1 MSSGGI
7 EAAKAFVRVYWEDS
21 AIRRGIEST
30 KAMLE
35 STAANIGKI
44 GAGMAGAGATIL
56 APLTAAVFQFAGA
69 GAAIDDMSQRTGASA
84 EALSQLAYAAGQS
97 GTDIGTVEKSMRK
110 LGVTI
115 TDANAGSATAA
126 KSLGVLGLK
135 SADLAKMTPEKQM
148 LAVADALA
156 KITDPGKRA
165 AYAMDILGKSGA
177 EMLPLM
183 NGGAEGIRELMDEA
197 DALGL
202 TLSGEQAAS
211 AAAFDDMW
219 DKLKNTF
226 GAVSMQI
233 GAALAPAITDL
244 MGRVVPIIGQ
254 VVQWIRE
261 NSGLIKGVAMLG
273 VGLVVAG
280 AALTTFAG
288 LLTGIAFVLGA
299 IMSPLGIM
307 IGLVAGLGVAIIQYF
322 GGATNAVNML
332 KDAFP
337 GLLAPIQEVGGAI
350 LKFLNAGEYEKAANV
365 LWLGLKL
372 AWVTG
377 VDALNQEWLVWKH
390 AFLEVFDS
398 AATYVAKKWAKLQ
411 NTLSKGIVS
420 AMAFFDATINVD
432 DVNAELDAMLQQ
444 QLATTDT
451 AAASRQKERDSQ
463 FASNVGRVNNDLAA
477 ARAALAMSIGEA
489 AALDPTV
496 PEAVTNA
503 QAALTT
509 QLEGV
514 SVNVAAATKTTGAQP
529 QDVRTVSGAAQLTSL
544 INKTGE
550 VSRRQLNALLEIA
563 RNTST
568 GFAPQVVNL

>member
-21 AIRRGIEST
+21 AIRRGIEGS

-35 STAANIGKI
+35 SAAAKIAGI

-97 GTDIGTVEKSMRK
+97 GTDLGVVEKSIRK
-110 LGVTI
+110 LGKTVTEAADGSQGAA
-115 TDANAGSATAA
+115 DALSAIGLSAA
-126 KSLGVLGLK
+126 ELST
-135 SADLAKMTPEKQM
+135 MTPEQQ
-148 LAVADALA
+148 LQAVADGLS
-156 KITDPGKRA
+156 KISDPGEKA
-165 AYAMDILGKSGA
+165 ARAMDVLGKSGA
-177 EMLPLM
+177 DMLPLM
-183 NGGAEGIRELMDEA
+183 NGGAQGIRDLMNEA

-202 TLSGEQAAS
+202 TLSGDQAAA
-211 AAAFDDMW
+211 AAAFDDTW

-244 MGRVVPIIGQ
+244 MSRVVPVVAQ

-261 NSGLIKGVAMLG
+261 NGGLIKGVAMLG
-273 VGLVVAG
+273 VGLTVAG

-288 LLTGIAFVLGA
+288 LLTGIAFVIGA
-299 IMSPLGIM
+299 ITSPLGIM

-322 GGATNAVNML
+322 GGATNALNML
-332 KDAFP
+332 RDAFP

-350 LKFLNAGEYEKAANV
+350 MKFLNAGEYRKAAEV
-365 LWLGLKL
+365 LWLGLRL

-420 AMAFFDATINVD
+420 AMAFFDSSINVD
-432 DVNAELDAMLQQ
+432 DVNAELEAMLQQ

-451 AAASRQKERDSQ
+451 AAAERQKERDAEFS
-463 FASNVGRVNNDLAA
+463 SNVGKVNAELTAAREALAA
-477 ARAALAMSIGEA
+477 SVSQA
-489 AALDPTV
+489 AALEPAV
-496 PEAVTNA
+496 PEAVTSA

-514 SVNVAAATKTTGAQP
+514 SVNVAEATKTPMTQP
-529 QDVRTVSGAAQLTSL
+529 QDIRTVGGAAQITGL
-544 INKTGE
+544 INKTGQ
-550 VSRRQLNALLEIA
+550 VSLRQLDALLEIA
-563 RNTST
+563 RNTAG
-568 GFAPQVVNL
+568 GFSPEVVNI

>member
-21 AIRRGIEST
+21 AIRRGIENT

-97 GTDIGTVEKSMRK
+97 GTDIETVEKSMRK
-110 LGVTI
+110 LGKTVTEAKDGSKGAS
-115 TDANAGSATAA
+115 DALKAVGLSA
-126 KSLGVLGLK
+126 
-135 SADLAKMTPEKQM
+135 ADLSTMTPDEQ
-148 LAVADALA
+148 LRAVADALA
-156 KITDPGKRA
+156 GISDPGEKA
-165 AYAMDILGKSGA
+165 ARAMDLLGKSGA
-177 EMLPLM
+177 DMLPLM
-183 NGGAEGIRELMDEA
+183 NGGAKGISDLMSEA

-244 MGRVVPIIGQ
+244 MGRVVPVVAM

-261 NSGLIKGVAMLG
+261 NGGLIKGVAMLG

-322 GGATNAVNML
+322 GGATNALNML
-332 KDAFP
+332 RDAFP

-350 LKFLNAGEYEKAANV
+350 LKFLNAGEYQKAAEV

-451 AAASRQKERDSQ
+451 AAANRQKERDSQ

-477 ARAALAMSIGEA
+477 ARAALAMSVGEA

-496 PEAVTNA
+496 PEAVTDA

-544 INKTGE
+544 INRSGE

>member
-21 AIRRGIEST
+21 AIRRGIENT

-97 GTDIGTVEKSMRK
+97 GTDIETVEKSMRK
-110 LGVTI
+110 LGKTVTEAKDGSKGAS
-115 TDANAGSATAA
+115 DALKAVGLSA
-126 KSLGVLGLK
+126 
-135 SADLAKMTPEKQM
+135 ADLSTMTPDEQ
-148 LAVADALA
+148 LRAVADALA
-156 KITDPGKRA
+156 GISDPGEKA
-165 AYAMDILGKSGA
+165 ARAMDLLGKSGA
-177 EMLPLM
+177 DMLPLM
-183 NGGAEGIRELMDEA
+183 NGGAKGISDLMSEA

-211 AAAFDDMW
+211 AAAFDDIW

-244 MGRVVPIIGQ
+244 MGRVVPVVAM

-261 NSGLIKGVAMLG
+261 NGGLIKGVAMLG

-322 GGATNAVNML
+322 GGATNALNML
-332 KDAFP
+332 RDAFP

-350 LKFLNAGEYEKAANV
+350 LKFLNAGEYQKAAEV

-451 AAASRQKERDSQ
+451 AAANRQKERDSQ

-477 ARAALAMSIGEA
+477 ARAALAMSVGEA

-496 PEAVTNA
+496 PEAVTDA

-514 SVNVAAATKTTGAQP
+514 SVNVAAATKTTGTQP

-544 INKTGE
+544 INRSGE

>member
-21 AIRRGIEST
+21 AIRRGIENT

-97 GTDIGTVEKSMRK
+97 GTDIETVEKSMRK
-110 LGVTI
+110 LGKTVTEAKDGSKGAS
-115 TDANAGSATAA
+115 DALKAVGLSA
-126 KSLGVLGLK
+126 
-135 SADLAKMTPEKQM
+135 ADLSTMTPDEQ
-148 LAVADALA
+148 LRAVADALA
-156 KITDPGKRA
+156 GISDPGEKA
-165 AYAMDILGKSGA
+165 ARAMDLLGKSGA
-177 EMLPLM
+177 DMLPLM
-183 NGGAEGIRELMDEA
+183 NGGAKGISDLMSEA

-244 MGRVVPIIGQ
+244 MGRVVPVVAM

-261 NSGLIKGVAMLG
+261 NGGLIKGVAMLG

-307 IGLVAGLGVAIIQYF
+307 IGLIAGLGVAIIQYF
-322 GGATNAVNML
+322 GGATNALNML

-350 LKFLNAGEYEKAANV
+350 LKFLNAGEYQKAAEV

-451 AAASRQKERDSQ
+451 AAANRQKERDSQ

-477 ARAALAMSIGEA
+477 ARAALAMSVGEA

-496 PEAVTNA
+496 PEAVTDA

-544 INKTGE
+544 INRSGE

>member
-21 AIRRGIEST
+21 AIRRGIENT

-97 GTDIGTVEKSMRK
+97 GTDIETVEKSMRK
-110 LGVTI
+110 LGKTVTEAKDGSKGAS
-115 TDANAGSATAA
+115 DALKAVGLSA
-126 KSLGVLGLK
+126 
-135 SADLAKMTPEKQM
+135 ADLSTMTPDEQ
-148 LAVADALA
+148 LRAVADALA
-156 KITDPGKRA
+156 GISDPGEKA
-165 AYAMDILGKSGA
+165 ARAMDLLGKSGA
-177 EMLPLM
+177 DMLPLM
-183 NGGAEGIRELMDEA
+183 NGGAKGISDLMSEA

-244 MGRVVPIIGQ
+244 MGRVVPVVAM

-261 NSGLIKGVAMLG
+261 NGGLIKGVAMLG

-307 IGLVAGLGVAIIQYF
+307 IGLIAGLGVAIIQYF
-322 GGATNAVNML
+322 GGATNALNML
-332 KDAFP
+332 RDAFP

-350 LKFLNAGEYEKAANV
+350 LKFLNAGEYQKAAEV

-451 AAASRQKERDSQ
+451 AAANRQKERDSQ

-477 ARAALAMSIGEA
+477 ARAALAMSVGEA

-496 PEAVTNA
+496 PEAVTDA

-514 SVNVAAATKTTGAQP
+514 SVNVAAATKPTGAQP

-544 INKTGE
+544 INRSGE

>member
-35 STAANIGKI
+35 STAANIGKM

-115 TDANAGSATAA
+115 TDANSGSATAA
-126 KSLGVLGLK
+126 KSLGILGLK
-135 SADLAKMTPEKQM
+135 SAELAKMTPEKQM

-156 KITDPGKRA
+156 KVTDPGKRA

-177 EMLPLM
+177 DMLPLM

-244 MGRVVPIIGQ
+244 MGQVVPIIGQ

-261 NSGLIKGVAMLG
+261 NGGLIKGVAMLG

-322 GGATNAVNML
+322 GGATNALNML

-365 LWLGLKL
+365 LWLGLRL

-411 NTLSKGIVS
+411 NTLSKGIVG

-550 VSRRQLNALLEIA
+550 VSRRHLNALLEIA

>member
-21 AIRRGIEST
+21 AIRRGIEGS

-35 STAANIGKI
+35 SAAAKIAGI

-97 GTDIGTVEKSMRK
+97 GTDIGTVEKSIRK
-110 LGVTI
+110 LGKTVTEAADGSQGAA
-115 TDANAGSATAA
+115 DALSAIGLSAA
-126 KSLGVLGLK
+126 ELST
-135 SADLAKMTPEKQM
+135 MTPEQQ
-148 LAVADALA
+148 LQAVADGLA
-156 KITDPGKRA
+156 NITDPGEKA
-165 AYAMDILGKSGA
+165 ARAMDILGKSGA
-177 EMLPLM
+177 DMIPLM
-183 NGGAEGIRELMDEA
+183 NGGAEGIRELMNEA

-202 TLSGEQAAS
+202 TLSGDQAAS

-244 MGRVVPIIGQ
+244 MGRVVPVVGQ

-261 NSGLIKGVAMLG
+261 NGGLIKGVAMLG
-273 VGLVVAG
+273 VGLTVAG

-288 LLTGIAFVLGA
+288 LLTGIALVIGA
-299 IMSPLGIM
+299 ITSPLGIM

-322 GGATNAVNML
+322 GGATNALNML
-332 KDAFP
+332 RDAFP

-350 LKFLNAGEYEKAANV
+350 MKFLNAGEYQKAAEV
-365 LWLGLKL
+365 LWLGLRL

-398 AATYVAKKWAKLQ
+398 AATYVVKKWAKLQ

-420 AMAFFDATINVD
+420 AMAFFDASINVD
-432 DVNAELDAMLQQ
+432 EVNATLEEMLQGQ
-444 QLATTDT
+444 IATADT
-451 AAASRQKERDSQ
+451 AAAQRQKERDSE
-463 FASNVGRVNNDLAA
+463 FAGNVGRVNADLAA
-477 ARAALAMSIGEA
+477 AREALAMSVGEA

-496 PEAVTNA
+496 PEAVTSA
-503 QAALTT
+503 QEALAT

-514 SVNVAAATKTTGAQP
+514 SVNVAAATKTPTAQA
-529 QDVRTVSGAAQLTSL
+529 QDIRTVGGAAQLTSL
-544 INKTGE
+544 INRTGE

>member
-35 STAANIGKI
+35 STAANIGKM

-115 TDANAGSATAA
+115 TDANSGSATAA
-126 KSLGVLGLK
+126 KSLGILGLK
-135 SADLAKMTPEKQM
+135 SAELAKMTPEKQM

-156 KITDPGKRA
+156 KVTDPGKRA

-177 EMLPLM
+177 DMLPLM

-244 MGRVVPIIGQ
+244 MGQVVPIIGQ

-261 NSGLIKGVAMLG
+261 NGGLIKGVAMLG

-322 GGATNAVNML
+322 GGATNALNML

-365 LWLGLKL
+365 LWLGLRL

-411 NTLSKGIVS
+411 NTLSKGIVG

-514 SVNVAAATKTTGAQP
+514 SVNVAAATKTT
-529 QDVRTVSGAAQLTSL
+529 VSGAAQLTSL

>member
-35 STAANIGKI
+35 STAANIASI

-97 GTDIGTVEKSMRK
+97 GTDIGTVEKSIRK
-110 LGVTI
+110 LGKTVTEAA
-115 TDANAGSATAA
+115 DGSQGAA
-126 KSLGVLGLK
+126 AALAAIGL
-135 SADLAKMTPEKQM
+135 SAAELSTMTPEQQ
-148 LAVADALA
+148 LQAVADGLA
-156 KITDPGKRA
+156 KIPDPGEKA
-165 AYAMDILGKSGA
+165 ARAMDVLGKSGA
-177 EMLPLM
+177 DMLPLM
-183 NGGAEGIRELMDEA
+183 NGGAEGIRELMNEA

-202 TLSGEQAAS
+202 TLSGDQAAS

-244 MGRVVPIIGQ
+244 MGRVVPVVAQ

-261 NSGLIKGVAMLG
+261 NGGLIKGVAMLG

-299 IMSPLGIM
+299 ITSPLGIM
-307 IGLVAGLGVAIIQYF
+307 IGLIAGLGVAVIQYF
-322 GGATNAVNML
+322 GGATNALNML

-337 GLLAPIQEVGGAI
+337 GLLAPIQEVGGAMM
-350 LKFLNAGEYEKAANV
+350 KFLNAGEYQKAAEV

-372 AWVTG
+372 AWITG
-377 VDALNQEWLVWKH
+377 IDALNQEWLIWKH
-390 AFLEVFDS
+390 AFQDVFDS
-398 AATYVAKKWAKLQ
+398 AANYVVKKWAKLQ
-411 NTLSKGIVS
+411 NTLAKGIVS
-420 AMAFFDATINVD
+420 VMAFFDSSINVD
-432 DVNAELDAMLQQ
+432 DVNAELEAMLQQ

-451 AAASRQKERDSQ
+451 AAAERQKERDAE
-463 FASNVGRVNNDLAA
+463 FASNVGKVNADLIAAREALAA
-477 ARAALAMSIGEA
+477 SVSEA
-489 AALDPTV
+489 AALEPAV
-496 PEAVTNA
+496 PEAVTAA
-503 QAALTT
+503 QQALTT
-509 QLEGV
+509 QLDDV
-514 SVNVAAATKTTGAQP
+514 SVNVAAATKTPMNQP
-529 QDVRTVSGAAQLTSL
+529 QDIRSVGGAAQLTNL
-544 INKTGE
+544 INRTGE
-550 VSRRQLNALLEIA
+550 VSRRQLDALLEIA
-563 RNTST
+563 RNTAG
-568 GFAPQVVNL
+568 GFSPEVVNI

>member
-35 STAANIGKI
+35 ATAARIAGI

-97 GTDIGTVEKSMRK
+97 GTDIDVVEKSMRK
-110 LGVTI
+110 LGQTI
-115 TDANAGSATAA
+115 TDARDGSSTAA

-165 AYAMDILGKSGA
+165 ARAMDILGKSGA

-183 NGGAEGIRELMDEA
+183 NGGAQGIRDLMNEA

-202 TLSGEQAAS
+202 TLSGDQAAA
-211 AAAFDDMW
+211 AAAFDDTW

-244 MGRVVPIIGQ
+244 MSRVVPVVGQ

-261 NSGLIKGVAMLG
+261 NGGLIKGVAMLG
-273 VGLVVAG
+273 VGLTVAG

-288 LLTGIAFVLGA
+288 LLTGIAFVIGA
-299 IMSPLGIM
+299 IASPLGIM

-322 GGATNAVNML
+322 GGATNALNML
-332 KDAFP
+332 RDAFP

-350 LKFLNAGEYEKAANV
+350 MKFLNAGEYQKAAEV
-365 LWLGLKL
+365 LWLGLRL

-377 VDALNQEWLVWKH
+377 VDALNQEWLIWKH

-398 AATYVAKKWAKLQ
+398 AATYVVKKWAKLQ

-420 AMAFFDATINVD
+420 AMAFFDASINVD
-432 DVNAELDAMLQQ
+432 DVNAELEAMLQQ
-444 QLATTDT
+444 QLAMTDT
-451 AAASRQKERDSQ
+451 AASSRQKERDSE
-463 FASNVGRVNNDLAA
+463 FASNVGRVNADLAA
-477 ARAALAMSIGEA
+477 ARAALAASVSEA
-489 AALDPTV
+489 AALDPAV
-496 PEAVTNA
+496 PEAVTSA
-503 QAALTT
+503 QQELTA

-514 SVNVAAATKTTGAQP
+514 SVNVAAATKTPTAQA
-529 QDVRTVSGAAQLTSL
+529 QDIRTVGGAAQLTNL
-544 INKTGE
+544 INRSGE
-550 VSRRQLNALLEIA
+550 FSRKQLEALLQIA
-563 RNTST
+563 ENTST

>member
-21 AIRRGIEST
+21 AIRRGIENT

-97 GTDIGTVEKSMRK
+97 GTDIETVEKSMRK
-110 LGVTI
+110 LGKTVTEAKDGSKGAS
-115 TDANAGSATAA
+115 DALKAVGLSA
-126 KSLGVLGLK
+126 
-135 SADLAKMTPEKQM
+135 ADLSTMTPDEQ
-148 LAVADALA
+148 LRAVADALA
-156 KITDPGKRA
+156 GISDPGEKA
-165 AYAMDILGKSGA
+165 ARAMDLLGKSGA
-177 EMLPLM
+177 DMLPLM
-183 NGGAEGIRELMDEA
+183 NGGAKGISDLMSEA

-244 MGRVVPIIGQ
+244 MGRVVPVVAM

-261 NSGLIKGVAMLG
+261 NGGLIKGVAMLG

-322 GGATNAVNML
+322 GGATNALNML

-350 LKFLNAGEYEKAANV
+350 LKFLNAGEYQKAAEV

-451 AAASRQKERDSQ
+451 AAANRQKERDSQ

-477 ARAALAMSIGEA
+477 ARAALAMSVGEA

-496 PEAVTNA
+496 PEAVTDA

-544 INKTGE
+544 INRSGE

>member
-97 GTDIGTVEKSMRK
+97 GTDIETVEKSMRK
-110 LGVTI
+110 LGKTVTEAKDGSKGAS
-115 TDANAGSATAA
+115 DALKAVGLSA
-126 KSLGVLGLK
+126 
-135 SADLAKMTPEKQM
+135 ADLSTMTPDEQ
-148 LAVADALA
+148 LRAVADALA
-156 KITDPGKRA
+156 GISDPGEKA
-165 AYAMDILGKSGA
+165 ARAMDLLGKSGA
-177 EMLPLM
+177 DMLPLM
-183 NGGAEGIRELMDEA
+183 NGGAKGISDLMSEA

-244 MGRVVPIIGQ
+244 MGRVVPIVGQ

-261 NSGLIKGVAMLG
+261 NGGLIKGVAMLG

-299 IMSPLGIM
+299 ITSPLGII

-322 GGATNAVNML
+322 GGATNALNML

-337 GLLAPIQEVGGAI
+337 GLLAPIQEVGGAMM
-350 LKFLNAGEYEKAANV
+350 KFLNAGEYQKAAEV

-372 AWVTG
+372 AWITG
-377 VDALNQEWLVWKH
+377 IDALNQEWLIWKH
-390 AFLEVFDS
+390 AFQEVFDS
-398 AATYVAKKWAKLQ
+398 AATYVVKKWAKLQ
-411 NTLSKGIVS
+411 NTLAKGIVGV
-420 AMAFFDATINVD
+420 MAFFDASINVD
-432 DVNAELDAMLQQ
+432 DVNATLEDMLQQ
-444 QLATTDT
+444 QISTADT
-451 AAASRQKERDSQ
+451 AAAQRQKERDSE
-463 FASNVGRVNNDLAA
+463 FAGNVGRVNADLAA
-477 ARAALAMSIGEA
+477 AREALAMSVGEA

-496 PEAVTNA
+496 PEAVTSA
-503 QAALTT
+503 QEALAT

-514 SVNVAAATKTTGAQP
+514 SVNVAAATQTQVTQP
-529 QDVRTVSGAAQLTSL
+529 QDIRTVGGAAQIMSL
-544 INKTGE
+544 INKTGQ
-550 VSRRQLNALLEIA
+550 VSFKQLDALLEIA
-563 RNTST
+563 RNTAG
-568 GFAPQVVNL
+568 GFNPEVVNI

>member
-21 AIRRGIEST
+21 AIRRGIENT

-97 GTDIGTVEKSMRK
+97 GTDIETVEKSMRK
-110 LGVTI
+110 LGKTVTEAKDGSKGAS
-115 TDANAGSATAA
+115 DALKAVGLSA
-126 KSLGVLGLK
+126 
-135 SADLAKMTPEKQM
+135 ADLSTMTPDEQ
-148 LAVADALA
+148 LRAVADALA
-156 KITDPGKRA
+156 GISDPGEKA
-165 AYAMDILGKSGA
+165 ARAMDLLGKSGA
-177 EMLPLM
+177 DMLPLM
-183 NGGAEGIRELMDEA
+183 NGGAKGISDLMSEA

-244 MGRVVPIIGQ
+244 MGRVVPVVAM

-261 NSGLIKGVAMLG
+261 NGGLIKGVAMLG

-322 GGATNAVNML
+322 GGATNALNML

-350 LKFLNAGEYEKAANV
+350 LKFLNAGEYQKAAEV

-432 DVNAELDAMLQQ
+432 NVNAELDAMLQQ

-451 AAASRQKERDSQ
+451 AAANRQKERDSQ

-477 ARAALAMSIGEA
+477 ARAALAMSVGEA

-529 QDVRTVSGAAQLTSL
+529 QDVRTVGGAAQLTSL
-544 INKTGE
+544 INRTGE

>member
-35 STAANIGKI
+35 STAANIASI

-97 GTDIGTVEKSMRK
+97 GTDIGTVEKSIRK
-110 LGVTI
+110 LGKTVTEAADGSQGAA
-115 TDANAGSATAA
+115 DALSAIGLSAA
-126 KSLGVLGLK
+126 ELST
-135 SADLAKMTPEKQM
+135 MTPEQQ
-148 LAVADALA
+148 LQAVADGLS
-156 KITDPGKRA
+156 KIPDPGEKA
-165 AYAMDILGKSGA
+165 ARAMDVLGKSGA
-177 EMLPLM
+177 DMLPLM
-183 NGGAEGIRELMDEA
+183 NGGAEGIRELMNEA

-202 TLSGEQAAS
+202 TLSGDQAAS

-244 MGRVVPIIGQ
+244 MSRVVPVVAQI
-254 VVQWIRE
+254 VQWIRE
-261 NSGLIKGVAMLG
+261 NGGLIKGVAMLG

-280 AALTTFAG
+280 GALTGFAG

-299 IMSPLGIM
+299 ITSPLGIM

-322 GGATNAVNML
+322 GGATNALNML
-332 KDAFP
+332 RDAFP
-337 GLLAPIQEVGGAI
+337 GLLGPIQEVGGAI
-350 LKFLNAGEYEKAANV
+350 MKFLNAGEYQKAAEV

-377 VDALNQEWLVWKH
+377 VDALNKEWLVWKH

-411 NTLSKGIVS
+411 NTLSRGIVS
-420 AMAFFDATINVD
+420 AMAFFNSSINVD
-432 DVNAELDAMLQQ
+432 DVNAELEAMLQK

-451 AAASRQKERDSQ
+451 AAAERQKERDAE
-463 FASNVGRVNNDLAA
+463 FASNVGKVNADLIAAREALAA
-477 ARAALAMSIGEA
+477 SVSEA
-489 AALDPTV
+489 AALEPAV
-496 PEAVTNA
+496 PEAVTAA
-503 QAALTT
+503 QQALTT

-514 SVNVAAATKTTGAQP
+514 SVNVADATKTPVSQP
-529 QDVRTVSGAAQLTSL
+529 QDIRSVSGAAQLTGL
-544 INKTGE
+544 INRTGE
-550 VSRRQLNALLEIA
+550 VSRRQLDALLEIA
-563 RNTST
+563 RNTAG
-568 GFAPQVVNL
+568 GFSPEVVNI

>member
-35 STAANIGKI
+35 STAANIGKM

-115 TDANAGSATAA
+115 TDANSGSATAA

-135 SADLAKMTPEKQM
+135 SAELAKMTPEKQM

-156 KITDPGKRA
+156 KVTDPGKRA

-177 EMLPLM
+177 DMLPLM
-183 NGGAEGIRELMDEA
+183 NGGAKGIRELMDEA

-261 NSGLIKGVAMLG
+261 NGGLIKGVAMLG

-322 GGATNAVNML
+322 GGATNALNML

-411 NTLSKGIVS
+411 NTLSKGIVG

-550 VSRRQLNALLEIA
+550 VSRRHLNALLEIA

>member
-97 GTDIGTVEKSMRK
+97 GTDIETVEKSMRK
-110 LGVTI
+110 LGKTVTEAKDGSKGAS
-115 TDANAGSATAA
+115 DALKAVGLSA
-126 KSLGVLGLK
+126 
-135 SADLAKMTPEKQM
+135 ADLSTMTPDEQ
-148 LAVADALA
+148 LRAVADALA
-156 KITDPGKRA
+156 GISDPGEKA
-165 AYAMDILGKSGA
+165 ARAMDLLGKSGA
-177 EMLPLM
+177 DMLPLM
-183 NGGAEGIRELMDEA
+183 NGGAKGISDLMSEA

-233 GAALAPAITDL
+233 AAALAPAITDL
-244 MGRVVPIIGQ
+244 MGRLVPVVAM

-322 GGATNAVNML
+322 GGATNALNML
-332 KDAFP
+332 RDAFP

-350 LKFLNAGEYEKAANV
+350 LKFLNAGEYQKAAEV

-451 AAASRQKERDSQ
+451 AAANRQKERDSQ

-477 ARAALAMSIGEA
+477 ARAALAMSVGEA

-496 PEAVTNA
+496 PEAVTDA

-544 INKTGE
+544 INRSGE

>member
-1 MSSGGI
+1 
-7 EAAKAFVRVYWEDS
+7 
-21 AIRRGIEST
+21 
-30 KAMLE
+30 
-35 STAANIGKI
+35 
-44 GAGMAGAGATIL
+44 
-56 APLTAAVFQFAGA
+56 
-69 GAAIDDMSQRTGASA
+69 
-84 EALSQLAYAAGQS
+84 
-97 GTDIGTVEKSMRK
+97 
-110 LGVTI
+110 
-115 TDANAGSATAA
+115 
-126 KSLGVLGLK
+126 
-135 SADLAKMTPEKQM
+135 
-148 LAVADALA
+148 
-156 KITDPGKRA
+156 
-165 AYAMDILGKSGA
+165 
-177 EMLPLM
+177 
-183 NGGAEGIRELMDEA
+183 MDEA

-244 MGRVVPIIGQ
+244 MGQVVPIIGQ

-261 NSGLIKGVAMLG
+261 NGGLIKGVAMLG

-322 GGATNAVNML
+322 GGATNALNML

-365 LWLGLKL
+365 LWLGLRL

-411 NTLSKGIVS
+411 NTLSKGIVG

>member
-21 AIRRGIEST
+21 AIRRGIENT

-97 GTDIGTVEKSMRK
+97 GTDIETVEKSMRK
-110 LGVTI
+110 LGKTVTEAKDGSKGAS
-115 TDANAGSATAA
+115 DALKAVGLSA
-126 KSLGVLGLK
+126 
-135 SADLAKMTPEKQM
+135 ADLSTMTPDEQ
-148 LAVADALA
+148 LRAVADALA
-156 KITDPGKRA
+156 GISDPGEKA
-165 AYAMDILGKSGA
+165 ARAMDLLGKSGA
-177 EMLPLM
+177 DMLPLM
-183 NGGAEGIRELMDEA
+183 NGGAKGISDLMSEA

-244 MGRVVPIIGQ
+244 MARVVPVVAM

-261 NSGLIKGVAMLG
+261 NGGLIKGVAMLG

-322 GGATNAVNML
+322 GGATNALNML
-332 KDAFP
+332 RDAFP

-350 LKFLNAGEYEKAANV
+350 LKFLNAGEYQKAAEV

-451 AAASRQKERDSQ
+451 AAANRQKERDSQ

-477 ARAALAMSIGEA
+477 ARAALAMSVGEA

-496 PEAVTNA
+496 PEAVTDA

-544 INKTGE
+544 INRSGE

>member
-21 AIRRGIEST
+21 AIRRGIENT

-56 APLTAAVFQFAGA
+56 APLTAAIAQFSTTGA
-69 GAAIDDMSQRTGASA
+69 QLSDMQARTGASA
-84 EALSQLAYAAGQS
+84 EALSKLAYAAAQS
-97 GTDIGTVEKSMRK
+97 STDLGSVERGMRK
-110 LGVTI
+110 LSQTV
-115 TDANAGSATAA
+115 TDARDGSDSAA
-126 KSLGVLGLK
+126 LAIGRLGLK
-135 SADLAKMTPEKQM
+135 SSDLARMTPEQQM
-148 LAVADALA
+148 MAVADALE
-156 KITDPGKRA
+156 KIPDPGKRA
-165 AYAMDILGKSGA
+165 ARALDLLGNAGA
-177 EMLPLM
+177 EMMPLLKL
-183 NGGAEGIRELMDEA
+183 GSDGIQALMDKA
-197 DALGL
+197 DRLGV
-202 TLSGEQAAS
+202 TLSQEQVAAAS
-211 AAAFDDMW
+211 LFGNTLGD
-219 DKLKNTF
+219 LKTVMS
-226 GAVSMQI
+226 AVSIQI
-233 GAALAPAITDL
+233 GAALAPAVTDL
-244 MGRVVPIIGQ
+244 MGRVVPLVAQ
-254 VVQWIRE
+254 VIQWIRE
-261 NSGLIKGVAMLG
+261 NGGLIKGVAMLG

-299 IMSPLGIM
+299 ITSPLGIM

-322 GGATNAVNML
+322 GGATNALNML

-350 LKFLNAGEYEKAANV
+350 LKFLNAGEYKKAADV
-365 LWLGLKL
+365 LWLGLRL

-451 AAASRQKERDSQ
+451 AAANRQKERDSQ

-477 ARAALAMSIGEA
+477 ARAALAMSVGEA

-496 PEAVTNA
+496 PEAVTDA

-544 INKTGE
+544 INRSGE

>member
-35 STAANIGKI
+35 STAANIGKM

-115 TDANAGSATAA
+115 TDANSGSATAA

-135 SADLAKMTPEKQM
+135 SAELAKMTPEKQM

-156 KITDPGKRA
+156 KVTDPGKRA

-177 EMLPLM
+177 DMLPLM

-244 MGRVVPIIGQ
+244 MGQVVPIIGQ

-261 NSGLIKGVAMLG
+261 NGGLIKGVAMLG

-322 GGATNAVNML
+322 GGATNALNML

-365 LWLGLKL
+365 LWLGLRL

-411 NTLSKGIVS
+411 NTLSKGIVG

>member
-35 STAANIGKI
+35 ATAAKIAGI

-110 LGVTI
+110 LGKTVTEAADGSQGAA
-115 TDANAGSATAA
+115 DALSAIGLSAA
-126 KSLGVLGLK
+126 ELST
-135 SADLAKMTPEKQM
+135 MTPEQQ
-148 LAVADALA
+148 LQAVADGLS
-156 KITDPGKRA
+156 KISDPGEKA
-165 AYAMDILGKSGA
+165 ARAMDILGKSGA
-177 EMLPLM
+177 DMLPLM
-183 NGGAEGIRELMDEA
+183 NGGAQGIRELMEEA

-202 TLSGEQAAS
+202 TLSGDQAAA
-211 AAAFDDMW
+211 AAAFDDTW

-226 GAVSMQI
+226 RAVSMQI

-244 MGRVVPIIGQ
+244 MGRVVPVVSQ
-254 VVQWIRE
+254 VVRWIRE
-261 NSGLIKGVAMLG
+261 NGGLIKGVAMLG
-273 VGLVVAG
+273 VGLTVAG

-288 LLTGIAFVLGA
+288 LLTGIAFVIGA
-299 IMSPLGIM
+299 ITSPLGIM
-307 IGLVAGLGVAIIQYF
+307 IGLVAGFGVAIIQYF
-322 GGATNAVNML
+322 GGATNALNML

-337 GLLAPIQEVGGAI
+337 GLLRPIQEVGGAI
-350 LKFLNAGEYEKAANV
+350 MKFLNAGEYQKAAEV
-365 LWLGLKL
+365 LWLGLRL

-411 NTLSKGIVS
+411 NTLSRRIVS
-420 AMAFFDATINVD
+420 TMAFFDSSINVD
-432 DVNAELDAMLQQ
+432 DVNAELEAMLQQ

-451 AAASRQKERDSQ
+451 AAAQRQKERDAE
-463 FASNVGRVNNDLAA
+463 FASNVGKVNAELTAARQALAA
-477 ARAALAMSIGEA
+477 SVAEA
-489 AALDPTV
+489 AALEPAV
-496 PEAVTNA
+496 PEAVTDA
-503 QAALTT
+503 QQALTT

-514 SVNVAAATKTTGAQP
+514 SVNVAAATKTPLSQP
-529 QDVRTVSGAAQLTSL
+529 QDIRTVSGAAQLTGL
-544 INKTGE
+544 INRTGD
-550 VSRRQLNALLEIA
+550 VSRRQLDALLEIA
-563 RNTST
+563 RNTA
-568 GFAPQVVNL
+568 GVFRPEVVNI

>member
-35 STAANIGKI
+35 ATAANIGKI

-56 APLTAAVFQFAGA
+56 APLTAAVLQFGSA
-69 GAAIDDMSQRTGASA
+69 GAAIDDISQRTGASA
-84 EALSQLAYAAGQS
+84 EALSQLAYAANMS
-97 GTDIGTVEKSMRK
+97 GTNIETVEKSMRK
-110 LGVTI
+110 LGKTI
-115 TDANAGSATAA
+115 TEANDGSQTA
-126 KSLGVLGLK
+126 
-135 SADLAKMTPEKQM
+135 
-148 LAVADALA
+148 ADALA
-156 KITDPGKRA
+156 AIGLSAADLAAMTPEQQLQAVADGISKISDPGEKA
-165 AYAMDILGKSGA
+165 ARAMDLLGKSGA
-177 EMLPLM
+177 DMVPLL
-183 NGGAEGIRELMDEA
+183 NGGAAGVRALMDEA
-197 DALGL
+197 NALGL
-202 TLSGEQAAS
+202 TLSGDQASA
-211 AAAFDDMW
+211 AAAFDD
-219 DKLKNTF
+219 KIEQLKSSF
-226 GAVSMQI
+226 AAVTMQI
-233 GAALAPAITDL
+233 GAALAPALTDL
-244 MGRVVPIIGQ
+244 LGRVVPVIGQ

-261 NSGLIKGVAMLG
+261 NSGLVKNVAMLG

-288 LLTGIAFVLGA
+288 LLTAIAFVLGA
-299 IMSPLGIM
+299 ITSPLGIM

-322 GGATNAVNML
+322 GGATNALNML

-411 NTLSKGIVS
+411 NTLSKGIVG

>member
-1 MSSGGI
+1 
-7 EAAKAFVRVYWEDS
+7 
-21 AIRRGIEST
+21 
-30 KAMLE
+30 MLE

-97 GTDIGTVEKSMRK
+97 GTDIETVEKSMRK
-110 LGVTI
+110 LGKTVTEAKDGSKGAS
-115 TDANAGSATAA
+115 DALKAVGLSA
-126 KSLGVLGLK
+126 
-135 SADLAKMTPEKQM
+135 ADLSTMTPDEQ
-148 LAVADALA
+148 LRAVADALA
-156 KITDPGKRA
+156 GISDPGEKA
-165 AYAMDILGKSGA
+165 ARAMDLLGKSGA
-177 EMLPLM
+177 DMLPLM
-183 NGGAEGIRELMDEA
+183 NGGAKGISDLMSEA

-244 MGRVVPIIGQ
+244 MGRVVPVVAM

-261 NSGLIKGVAMLG
+261 NGGLIKGVAMLG

-322 GGATNAVNML
+322 GGATNALNML
-332 KDAFP
+332 RDAFP

-350 LKFLNAGEYEKAANV
+350 LKFLNAGEYQKAAEV

-451 AAASRQKERDSQ
+451 AAANRQKERDSQ

-477 ARAALAMSIGEA
+477 ARAALAMSVGEA

-496 PEAVTNA
+496 PEAVTDA

-544 INKTGE
+544 INRSGE

>member
-21 AIRRGIEST
+21 AIRRGIEGS

-35 STAANIGKI
+35 SAAAKIAGI

-84 EALSQLAYAAGQS
+84 EALSQLSYAAGQS
-97 GTDIGTVEKSMRK
+97 GTDIGVVEKSMRK
-110 LGVTI
+110 LGQTVTEAADGSQGAA
-115 TDANAGSATAA
+115 DALSAI
-126 KSLGVLGLK
+126 GL
-135 SADLAKMTPEKQM
+135 SASELSTMTPEQQ
-148 LAVADALA
+148 LQAVADGLA
-156 KITDPGKRA
+156 KISDPGEKA
-165 AYAMDILGKSGA
+165 ARAMDILGKSGA
-177 EMLPLM
+177 DMLPLM
-183 NGGAEGIRELMDEA
+183 NGGAEGIRELMNEA

-202 TLSGEQAAS
+202 TLSGDQAAS

-244 MGRVVPIIGQ
+244 MGRVVPVVGM

-261 NSGLIKGVAMLG
+261 NGGLIKGVALLG
-273 VGLVVAG
+273 VGLTVAG

-288 LLTGIAFVLGA
+288 LLTGIAFVIGA
-299 IMSPLGIM
+299 IMSPLGII

-322 GGATNAVNML
+322 GGATNALNML

-337 GLLAPIQEVGGAI
+337 GLLEPIQEVSGAI
-350 LKFLNAGEYEKAANV
+350 LKFLNAGEYQKAAEV

-377 VDALNQEWLVWKH
+377 VDALNREWLVWKH
-390 AFLEVFDS
+390 AFLDVFDS

-411 NTLSKGIVS
+411 NTLSKGIIN
-420 AMAFFDATINVD
+420 AMAFFDASINVD

-451 AAASRQKERDSQ
+451 AAATRQKERDSQ
-463 FASNVGRVNNDLAA
+463 FASNVGRVNADLAA
-477 ARAALAMSIGEA
+477 ARAALAMSVGEA

-496 PEAVTNA
+496 PEAVTSA
-503 QAALTT
+503 QEALAT
-509 QLEGV
+509 QLESV
-514 SVNVAAATKTTGAQP
+514 SVNVAAATQTQVTQP
-529 QDVRTVSGAAQLTSL
+529 QDVRTVGGAAQLTNL
-544 INKTGE
+544 INRTGD
-550 VSRRQLNALLEIA
+550 VSRRQLDALLAIA
-563 RNTST
+563 RNTAG
-568 GFAPQVVNL
+568 GFSPEVVNI

>member
-21 AIRRGIEST
+21 AIRRGIEGS

-35 STAANIGKI
+35 SAAAKIAGI

-97 GTDIGTVEKSMRK
+97 GTDIGTVEKSIRK
-110 LGVTI
+110 LGKTVTEAA
-115 TDANAGSATAA
+115 DGSQGAA
-126 KSLGVLGLK
+126 EALSAIGL
-135 SADLAKMTPEKQM
+135 SVAELSTMTPEQQ
-148 LAVADALA
+148 LQAVADGLS
-156 KITDPGKRA
+156 KISDPGEKA
-165 AYAMDILGKSGA
+165 ARAMDILGKSGA
-177 EMLPLM
+177 DMLPLM
-183 NGGAEGIRELMDEA
+183 NGGAEGIRELMNEA

-202 TLSGEQAAS
+202 TLSGDQAAS

-244 MGRVVPIIGQ
+244 MGRVVPVVGM

-261 NSGLIKGVAMLG
+261 NGGLIKGVAMLG

-288 LLTGIAFVLGA
+288 LLTGIAFVIGA
-299 IMSPLGIM
+299 ITSPLGIM
-307 IGLVAGLGVAIIQYF
+307 IGLIAGLGVAIIRYF
-322 GGATNAVNML
+322 GGATNALNML

-337 GLLAPIQEVGGAI
+337 GLLAPIQEVGGAMM
-350 LKFLNAGEYEKAANV
+350 KFLNAGEYQKAAEV
-365 LWLGLKL
+365 LWLGLRL

-377 VDALNQEWLVWKH
+377 VDALNQEWMVWKH

-420 AMAFFDATINVD
+420 AMAFFDSSINVD
-432 DVNAELDAMLQQ
+432 DVNSELEAMLQQ

-451 AAASRQKERDSQ
+451 AAAERQKERDAE
-463 FASNVGRVNNDLAA
+463 FASNVGKVNAELTAAREALAA
-477 ARAALAMSIGEA
+477 SVGQA
-489 AALDPTV
+489 AALEPAV
-496 PEAVTNA
+496 PEAVTAA
-503 QAALTT
+503 QSALTT

-514 SVNVAAATKTTGAQP
+514 SVNVAEATKTPTMQA
-529 QDVRTVSGAAQLTSL
+529 QDVRSVGGAAQITGL
-544 INKTGE
+544 INKTGQ
-550 VSRRQLNALLEIA
+550 VSLRQLDALLEIA
-563 RNTST
+563 RNTAG
-568 GFAPQVVNL
+568 GFSPEVVNI

>member
-21 AIRRGIEST
+21 AIRRGIENT

-97 GTDIGTVEKSMRK
+97 GTDIETVEKSMRK
-110 LGVTI
+110 LGKTVTEAKDGSKGAS
-115 TDANAGSATAA
+115 DALKAVGLSA
-126 KSLGVLGLK
+126 
-135 SADLAKMTPEKQM
+135 ADLSTMTPDEQ
-148 LAVADALA
+148 LRAVADALA
-156 KITDPGKRA
+156 GISDPGEKA
-165 AYAMDILGKSGA
+165 ARAMDLLGKSGA
-177 EMLPLM
+177 DMLPLM
-183 NGGAEGIRELMDEA
+183 NGGAKGISDLMSEA

-244 MGRVVPIIGQ
+244 MGRVVPVVAM

-261 NSGLIKGVAMLG
+261 NGGLIKGVAMLG

-322 GGATNAVNML
+322 GGATNALNML

-350 LKFLNAGEYEKAANV
+350 LKFLNAGEYQKAAEV

-420 AMAFFDATINVD
+420 AMAFFDSSINVD
-432 DVNAELDAMLQQ
+432 DVNAELEAMLQQ

-451 AAASRQKERDSQ
+451 AAANRQKERDSQ

-477 ARAALAMSIGEA
+477 ARAALAMSVGEA

-496 PEAVTNA
+496 PEAVTDA

-514 SVNVAAATKTTGAQP
+514 SVNVAAATKTSGAQP

-544 INKTGE
+544 INRSGE

>member
-35 STAANIGKI
+35 ATAAKIAGI
-44 GAGMAGAGATIL
+44 GAAMAGAGATIL

-97 GTDIGTVEKSMRK
+97 GTDIGTVEKSIRK
-110 LGVTI
+110 LGKTVTEAADGSQGAA
-115 TDANAGSATAA
+115 DALAAIGLSA
-126 KSLGVLGLK
+126 
-135 SADLAKMTPEKQM
+135 ADLATMTPEQQ
-148 LAVADALA
+148 LQTVADALA
-156 KITDPGKRA
+156 KIPDPGEKA
-165 AYAMDILGKSGA
+165 ARAMDVLGKSGA
-177 EMLPLM
+177 DMLPLM
-183 NGGAEGIRELMDEA
+183 NGGAEGIRDLMNEA

-202 TLSGEQAAS
+202 TLSGDQAAA
-211 AAAFDDMW
+211 AAAFDDTW

-244 MGRVVPIIGQ
+244 MSRVVPVVGQ

-261 NSGLIKGVAMLG
+261 NGGLIKGVAMLG
-273 VGLVVAG
+273 VGLTVAG

-288 LLTGIAFVLGA
+288 LLTGIAFVIGA
-299 IMSPLGIM
+299 ITSPLGIM

-322 GGATNAVNML
+322 GGATNALNML
-332 KDAFP
+332 RDAFP

-350 LKFLNAGEYEKAANV
+350 MKFLNAGEYQKAAEV
-365 LWLGLKL
+365 LWLGLRL

-377 VDALNQEWLVWKH
+377 VDALNQEWVIWKH

-398 AATYVAKKWAKLQ
+398 AATYVVKKWAKLQ

-420 AMAFFDATINVD
+420 AMAFFDASINVD
-432 DVNAELDAMLQQ
+432 DVNAELEAMLQQ

-451 AAASRQKERDSQ
+451 AAASRQKERDSE
-463 FASNVGRVNNDLAA
+463 FASNVGRVNADLAA
-477 ARAALAMSIGEA
+477 ARAALAASVSEA
-489 AALDPTV
+489 AALDPAV
-496 PEAVTNA
+496 PEAVTSA
-503 QAALTT
+503 QAALTQ

-514 SVNVAAATKTTGAQP
+514 SVNVAAATQTQISQP
-529 QDVRTVSGAAQLTSL
+529 QDIRTVGGAAQLTNL
-544 INKTGE
+544 INRTGE
-550 VSRRQLNALLEIA
+550 VSRRQLDALIEIA
-563 RNTST
+563 RNTAG
-568 GFAPQVVNL
+568 GFRPEVVNI